1 MVTTPSVKPER
12 PARPP
17 TSPQTQEQ
25 PAPGPVAHPLARRT
39 WRSIL
44 RQTVSRRAERTI
56 TRWLTATLL
65 LGVTA
70 SAAALLYRWLALPT
84 VTVTDAVEAPVVEAF
99 YATGTLSSVRE
110 YPVNSSVEGIVTDV
124 WVDKG
129 SPVAAGQKLA
139 FVRVEEY
146 LMRHSQAQAELEL
159 KQSLADPRTSPTLLE
174 YDRRLQAA
182 QTQLD
187 VAQRELDRVNAL
199 LSAAAASQS
208 DYDRAIER
216 HQSAWSLVESI
227 KAQKATRQL
236 ELQRDVKVAQ
246 AALDIAQWNLEEQ
259 AVRSPIDGVVL
270 DRPVST
276 GTRVRVN
283 DPLMHLAQVNPQDLI
298 MRAAVDEEDKTR
310 VSLDQP
316 VHMTLYSYPQR
327 LFEGRVQQI
336 YPQADPNRRTFEVDI
351 AVQPPDPGFAAGM
364 TGELAFIVDSKDRA
378 TVIPTQAVQSGK
390 VWVVREGRLAAAEVQ
405 LGLTSVERT
414 EVVSGLSPGDR
425 VVVSPA
431 RNLVEDQRVRTRYV
445 DPATAAG
452 LNKPTT
458 EEGSSFR
465 GFR

>member
-17 TSPQTQEQ
+17 TSPQAQEQ
-25 PAPGPVAHPLARRT
+25 PAPGPVAHPLARRS

-44 RQTVSRRAERTI
+44 RQTISRRAERTV
-56 TRWLTATLL
+56 TRWLTTALL

-70 SAAALLYRWLALPT
+70 SAAALLYRWLSLPT

-99 YATGTLSSVRE
+99 YATGTLSPVRE
-110 YPVNSSVEGIVTDV
+110 YPVNSSVEGIVTEV

-159 KQSLADPRTSPTLLE
+159 KQSLADPHTSPTLLE

-182 QTQLD
+182 QTQLE
-187 VAQRELDRVNAL
+187 VAQRELDRVSTL

-208 DYDRAIER
+208 DYDRSVER
-216 HQSAWSLVESI
+216 YQSAWSLVESI

-270 DRPVST
+270 DRPAST

-283 DPLMHLAQVNPQDLI
+283 DPLMHLAQVNPRDLV

-310 VSLDQP
+310 VSLGQP
-316 VHMTLYSYPQR
+316 VHITLYSYPGR

-378 TVIPTQAVQSGK
+378 TVIPTQAVQAGK
-390 VWVVREGRLAAAEVQ
+390 VWVVRNGRLAAAEVR

-414 EVVSGLSPGDR
+414 EIVSGLNPGDR

-431 RNLVEDQRVRTRYV
+431 RSLVEAQRVRTRYV

-452 LNKPTT
+452 LNKPADQ
-458 EEGSSFR
+458 EGSSFR